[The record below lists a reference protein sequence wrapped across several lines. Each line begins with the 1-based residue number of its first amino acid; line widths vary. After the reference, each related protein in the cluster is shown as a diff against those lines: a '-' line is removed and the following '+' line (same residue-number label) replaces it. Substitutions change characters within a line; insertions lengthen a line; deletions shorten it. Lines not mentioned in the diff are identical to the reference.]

1 MATEEAVISVFGAFL
16 ALPEGRHYL
25 DTGKHISADVFLK
38 IPTVAKELFR
48 NEPGCAVKY
57 KAIEEKIKVLEP
69 HLKVT
74 LSGPRLMA
82 FFDELRK
89 HRDKW
94 AVAFANYESHLVM
107 AYLHAEEYEKK
118 SPDFIERRATNA
130 EEARLV
136 LRGCLDAAEKKF
148 SNMKSSQEFA
158 RYVRI
163 LEECIKKHKIHLQR
177 KAHAEKMR
185 EILAKKRKKKTQVKK
200 AKKAVSANTAQTQ
213 PYRHTQSVFNP
224 DLPDF
229 AQFMKGY
236 TNDAPAAPIGTTNKD
251 LQHVTRDGAKATRAV
266 SSTNFATEKQHPLYR
281 IGGEESAVP
290 VRTRVEDFSGKVG
303 PGDTTVP
310 SNAYNIAAVGSED
323 MFATTTADPPLQ
335 EFTTMPSTNDTRGTI
350 VAPQMLETSDLQL
363 EKVLRAEL
371 GMDMPEYL
379 AATEGIPP
387 ALPQT
392 KEQATEQAALQPEQS
407 NAIEIFGES
416 ERTYELG
423 AFWDSTLRSFDP
435 STFISTDST
444 ELAPMESDLFD
455 AFGFNMDHELINGE
469 FGGGLTLDEPLL
481 GNDPYQWRGFNEFPA
496 GPLSLESPPEDDEFY
511 RQLFGIE

>member
-16 ALPEGRHYL
+16 ALPEGKHYL

-74 LSGPRLMA
+74 LSGPKLMA
-82 FFDELRK
+82 FFNELRK
-89 HRDKW
+89 FRNKW
-94 AVAFANYESHLVM
+94 AVAFANYESHVVM
-107 AYLHAEEYEKK
+107 AYLNAQECENK

-148 SNMKSSQEFA
+148 SDMKSSHEFA
-158 RYVRI
+158 RYVQI
-163 LEECIKKHKIHLQR
+163 LEACIKKHKIHLQR

-185 EILAKKRKKKTQVKK
+185 EILAKKKKKIQVKK
-200 AKKAVSANTAQTQ
+200 AKKAVFANTAQTQ
-213 PYRHTQSVFNP
+213 PYRYTQSVFNP

-236 TNDAPAAPIGTTNKD
+236 TNDAPAAPTGTTNKD
-251 LQHVTRDGAKATRAV
+251 LQHVTRDGAKATKAV
-266 SSTNFATEKQHPLYR
+266 SSTNLATEKQHPLYK

-303 PGDTTVP
+303 TGDTTVP
-310 SNAYNIAAVGSED
+310 PNASNIAAIRAKD
-323 MFATTTADPPLQ
+323 KFATATADLPLQ
-335 EFTTMPSTNDTRGTI
+335 EFTTIPLTNDTQGTT

-379 AATEGIPP
+379 AATEDIPP
-387 ALPQT
+387 ALKQT
-392 KEQATEQAALQPEQS
+392 KEQATEQPEQS
-407 NAIEIFGES
+407 NAIEIAGES
-416 ERTYELG
+416 ERTDELG
-423 AFWDSTLRSFDP
+423 AFWDSTLPSFDP

-455 AFGFNMDHELINGE
+455 ASGFNMDHELINGE
-469 FGGGLTLDEPLL
+469 FGSGLTLDEPLL
-481 GNDPYQWRGFNEFPA
+481 GNDPYQWPGFNDFPV